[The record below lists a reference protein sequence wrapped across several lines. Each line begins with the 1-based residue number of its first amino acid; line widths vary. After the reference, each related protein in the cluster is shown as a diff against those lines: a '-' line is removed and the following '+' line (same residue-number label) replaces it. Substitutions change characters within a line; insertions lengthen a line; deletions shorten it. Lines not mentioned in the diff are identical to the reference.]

1 MTRSA
6 VIFDLDGTLLDTI
19 EDITAALNRVLDRR
33 GQPPCSIQ
41 ECKAMVGEGMET
53 LVRRAFPGEAG
64 AGAVEDFV
72 RQFRTEYAELWRD
85 HSRPYPGIPELLAEL
100 ESRNVRTAVLSNK
113 SHPFTEA
120 MVRELL
126 PFSFE
131 VVRGAMPDIPHKPDP
146 AAALLIASQMALEP
160 RQFVFLGDTGI
171 DMKTA
176 VAAGMFPAGAL
187 WGFRDAAELIE
198 AGAAVLFEYPL
209 DLMRD
214 SGLPG

>member
-19 EDITAALNRVLDRR
+19 EDIAAALNRVLIRR
-33 GQPPCSIQ
+33 GKPPCSIA

-64 AGAVEDFV
+64 VGAVEDFV
-72 RQFRTEYAELWRD
+72 RQFRAEYAELWRD
-85 HSRPYPGIPELLAEL
+85 HSRPYPGIPELLTEL
-100 ESRNVRTAVLSNK
+100 GSRNVRTAVLSNK

-126 PFSFE
+126 PFPFE
-131 VVRGAMPDIPHKPDP
+131 AVRGAVPGIPHKPDP
-146 AAALLIASQMALEP
+146 TAALLIAAEMALAP
-160 RQFVFLGDTGI
+160 GQFVFLGDTGI

-187 WGFRDAAELIE
+187 WGFRDVSELLE
-198 AGAAVLFEYPL
+198 SGASVLFEHPL
-209 DLMRD
+209 DLIRN
-214 SGLPG
+214 SGLSG